1 MLLMCL
7 IAHWTACVWHLLIV
21 YNPDKEFS
29 IVRSGDLVDE
39 YLACFYGAFLL
50 MVGDQV
56 DARNNLETV
65 FCWCVLLLGTFCCT
79 TKLPALPSR
88 ARHVLTLVFK

>member
-7 IAHWTACVWHLLIV
+7 IAHWTACVWHLLLV

-29 IVRSGDLVDE
+29 IIRSGDLVDE

-50 MVGDQV
+50 MVGDQIN
-56 DARNNLETV
+56 AQNNLETV
-65 FCWCVLLLGTFCCT
+65 FCWYVLLRLRV
-79 TKLPALPSR
+79 P
-88 ARHVLTLVFK
+88 